1 MNTDQSDG
9 WQPLKGL
16 KIIDFSMLLPGP
28 LATLIMAD
36 LGAEVIKVEPPGGD
50 YARHMKS
57 FLFEGANRNKS
68 SIVVDLK
75 APQASDII
83 KRLAEYGDVAIEGF
97 RPGVASRLGIG
108 PEQLQAINPALI
120 YCSLSG
126 FGQTGPISTK
136 AGHDL
141 AYIAM
146 GGGLAQR
153 GQLRQAPSRSS
164 LPVADIAGGSF
175 AAVAILAAMHDRK
188 EGETGAV
195 LDLSLYES
203 VLYSSAI
210 RFGFETSVDENN
222 HLYPA
227 NDLFT
232 CGDGRQIA
240 LTIVETKFWDSFVEV
255 TREIQPAFG
264 QNAFATEEGRLE
276 NSDKLMALL
285 DELFASQPAAHWI
298 AFLDP
303 ADVPATI
310 CVSNQETITSD
321 HAKARAMHMKS
332 GETTVMPFPVIASGQ
347 HVTSNQ
353 RTAPARSIDATKIM
367 GKLGYSASEISDLAA
382 QSIIEVPDK

>member
-1 MNTDQSDG
+1 
-9 WQPLKGL
+9 
-16 KIIDFSMLLPGP
+16 MLLPGP

-75 APQASDII
+75 APEAQEIV
-83 KRLAEYGDVAIEGF
+83 KRLANYGDVVIEGF
-97 RPGVASRLGIG
+97 RPGVANRLGIG
-108 PEQLQAINPALI
+108 PEQLQAINPALV

-175 AAVAILAAMHDRK
+175 AAISILAAMHARQPDEK
-188 EGETGAV
+188 GAI
-195 LDLSLYES
+195 LDLSLYEA

-210 RFGFETSVDENN
+210 RFGFDTPADEVN

-240 LTIVETKFWDSFVEV
+240 LTVVEVKFWDNFVRA
-255 TREIQPAFG
+255 TTDLQPAFG
-264 QNAFATEEGRLE
+264 DADFATEEARLT
-276 NSDKLMALL
+276 NADRLMSLL
-285 DELFASQPAAHWI
+285 DDLFATQPAAWWVE
-298 AFLDP
+298 FLDP

-310 CVSNQETITSD
+310 CVTNQETITSE
-321 HAKARAMHMKS
+321 HAKARALHMKS

-347 HVTSNQ
+347 RLPQKQS
-353 RTAPARSIDATKIM
+353 TAPAM
-367 GKLGYSASEISDLAA
+367 GVDSVEILVKLGFSASEISSLVE
-382 QSIIEVPDK
+382 QSIVEQSVAKQTDAEAAPT